1 MYDVCVYTI
10 HMHEQKV
17 LLSSPLL
24 LMRNSIIA
32 PWSCDKT
39 QTQPHT
45 HTHVD
50 TQTHTHSLSGCA
62 CVLVSGS
69 VDELIYVLVCQLTCN
84 LCINFEICFA
94 SRSHYTYATWCPTN
108 THVAKFCAHGR
119 ALSNCRRS
127 WKGGGREAGE
137 RGATS
142 SWHSPADCFDKFSCS
157 CSATKKLC
165 LGIFINILSSCL
177 TIRSA
182 RSSNSNSRCTR
193 PASMQ
198 FQGQQQQ
205 RWTNNKH
212 VQLF

>member
-127 WKGGGREAGE
+127 WKGGGGGRQGREVRLLLDIALQIVS
-137 RGATS
+137 TS
-142 SWHSPADCFDKFSCS
+142 FHVHALPPKNFAL
-157 CSATKKLC
+157 A
-165 LGIFINILSSCL
+165 SS
-177 TIRSA
+177 
-182 RSSNSNSRCTR
+182 
-193 PASMQ
+193 
-198 FQGQQQQ
+198 
-205 RWTNNKH
+205 
-212 VQLF
+212 